1 MVDLKPD
8 ERVDDLDLKGLRIIQ
23 NSKWFCFGIDAVLLA
38 SFASIKK
45 KDRVI
50 DLGTGTGII
59 PLLVYGKHTPKE
71 IVGVEIQEEVAEMAQ
86 RSIEMN
92 GLQELIKIHLGD
104 IKNAQKE
111 LGSYGFDAALSNPP
125 YKRANTGIVNIAD
138 TKAISRHEM
147 LINLDELV
155 LAASMLL
162 KDGGRFCMI
171 HRPERLKDIFLSL
184 NKYKFEPKRMKFVHS
199 KVHDKPAMLLIEAV
213 KGGGE
218 FLKIEE
224 PIYVYN
230 DDGSYS
236 NEILAM
242 YGKGQL

>member
-1 MVDLKPD
+1 MEKLKSG
-8 ERVDDLDLKGLRIIQ
+8 ERIDDLDLKGLKIIQ
-23 NSKWFCFGIDAVLLA
+23 NPKWFCFGVDAVLLA
-38 SFASIKK
+38 SFAFIKR
-45 KDRVI
+45 KDRVV

-71 IVGVEIQEEVAEMAQ
+71 ILGVEIQEEVAEMAE

-92 GLQELIKIHLGD
+92 ELSHIIKIHTGD
-104 IKNAQKE
+104 IKNAPKE
-111 LGSYGFDAALSNPP
+111 LGGNGFDVALSNPP
-125 YKRANTGIVNIAD
+125 YKKANTGIINPAD

-147 LINLDELV
+147 LITLEELV
-155 LAASMLL
+155 CSASKLL

-184 NKYKFEPKRMKFVHS
+184 DKYKFSPKRMKFVHS
-199 KVHDKPAMLLIEAV
+199 KVHDKPAMVLIEAV
-213 KGGGE
+213 KGGGD

-230 DDGSYS
+230 EDGTYTD
-236 NEILAM
+236 EILRM
-242 YGKGQL
+242 YGKEQA

>member
-1 MVDLKPD
+1 MASLKPY
-8 ERVDDLDLKGLRIIQ
+8 ERVDDLDLKGLKIIQ
-23 NSKWFCFGIDAVLLA
+23 NPKWFCFGIDAVLLA
-38 SFASIKK
+38 SFAFIKG

-59 PLLVYGKHTPKE
+59 PLLVYGKHLPKE
-71 IVGVEIQEEVAEMAQ
+71 IVGIEIQEEVAEMAK

-92 GLQELIKIHLGD
+92 GLEEIIKIYHGD
-104 IKNAQKE
+104 IKNASKE
-111 LGSYGFDAALSNPP
+111 LGGNGFDAVLSNPP
-125 YKRANTGIVNIAD
+125 YKKANTGIINAVD
-138 TKAISRHEM
+138 TKAVSRHEL

-155 LAASMLL
+155 NSSSKLL

-171 HRPERLKDIFLSL
+171 HRPERLMDIFLSL
-184 NKYKFEPKRMKFVHS
+184 DKYKFAPKRMKFVHS

-213 KGGGE
+213 KGGGD

-230 DDGSYS
+230 EDGSYT
-236 NEILAM
+236 NEILRM
-242 YGKGQL
+242 YGKE